1 MRCWLLLACHLQV
14 DERGQALPFKTVSL
28 LLDGSE
34 SHDSFCVHSH
44 THAHIS
50 LIFRVVE
57 LLIYMEITSEW
68 FPSLT
73 QGEITEKCTCTHCW
87 WFSLPR
93 KCFCR
98 FLGSFAW
105 RVRTMCNSSPGK
117 LREMSIMEKKKN
129 WKHQRKKLCL
139 ILKLF
144 GWHNILNTFYALSK
158 SYKLYLSLYVEKN
171 TKNRRPG
178 TLKDFRILQKTCW
191 KQFWFFFCSKTHK
204 NMYASCY
211 SLSQMQKELFLSIF
225 LFLSLNV

>member
-105 RVRTMCNSSPGK
+105 RARTMRNSSPGK
-117 LREMSIMEKKKN
+117 LREMSIMEKKN
-129 WKHQRKKLCL
+129 WKHQRKKFCF

-158 SYKLYLSLYVEKN
+158 SYKPYLSLYVEKN

-178 TLKDFRILQKTCW
+178 MLKDFRILQKTCW

-211 SLSQMQKELFLSIF
+211 SLSHMQFFFFIYFPIF
-225 LFLSLNV
+225 SALHYN

>member
-105 RVRTMCNSSPGK
+105 RARTMCNSSPGK
-117 LREMSIMEKKKN
+117 LREMSIMEKKK
-129 WKHQRKKLCL
+129 
-139 ILKLF
+139 IE
-144 GWHNILNTFYALSK
+144 NIK
-158 SYKLYLSLYVEKN
+158 EKN
-171 TKNRRPG
+171 YVWFWNFLVGITFW
-178 TLKDFRILQKTCW
+178 TLFMHYLRVTSSTCLSMLRKTP
-191 KQFWFFFCSKTHK
+191 KTGALERSRTSEFFKKHAENNSDFFFCSKTHK
-204 NMYASCY
+204 NMYTRMLAVIHIHKC
-211 SLSQMQKELFLSIF
+211 KKNCFHLFSNF
-225 LFLSLNV
+225 

>member
-1 MRCWLLLACHLQV
+1 MRCWLFLACHLKV
-14 DERGQALPFKTVSL
+14 DERCQALPFKTVSL

-171 TKNRRPG
+171 TKTGALERSRTSEFFKKHAENNSDFFFV
-178 TLKDFRILQKTCW
+178 LKHIKTCMLAVIH
-191 KQFWFFFCSKTHK
+191 FHK
-204 NMYASCY
+204 CKKNCFY
-211 SLSQMQKELFLSIF
+211 LFSYF
-225 LFLSLNV
+225 

>member
-1 MRCWLLLACHLQV
+1 MRCWLFLACHLQV

-44 THAHIS
+44 TRTHFTHFQGGWAPNIHG
-50 LIFRVVE
+50 
-57 LLIYMEITSEW
+57 ITSEW

-105 RVRTMCNSSPGK
+105 RARTMRNSSPGK
-117 LREMSIMEKKKN
+117 LREMSIMEKKN
-129 WKHQRKKLCL
+129 WKHQRKKFCF

-144 GWHNILNTFYALSK
+144 GWHNILDTFYALCK
-158 SYKLYLSLYVEKN
+158 SYKLYLSLYLEKN

-191 KQFWFFFCSKTHK
+191 KQFWFFFVLKHIKTCMLAVIHFHK
-204 NMYASCY
+204 CKKNCFH
-211 SLSQMQKELFLSIF
+211 LFSNF
-225 LFLSLNV
+225 